1 MATSSH
7 PGDGPGGLGRF
18 RSTPH
23 SIAAPQNQ
31 GDYPPSG
38 HRDAVPLGQR
48 DLEPLGHRN
57 AGNGGRPEGD
67 RPLVT
72 EPVGPFGD
80 QNANPAATHSA
91 NPVATAPST
100 VINHAHTVVCNG
112 PAEIHGPAHVHGG
125 GDGGRR
131 DFGMDA
137 AGGGGGGGNV
147 GALAAW
153 QAPIPWMPY
162 FTPALPQRKAG
173 KGAVIAGSAMG
184 FAAGTLAQ
192 FLVQYGV
199 DGAIGKVI
207 PLIVLMLLLGSFL
220 QALTLFCGGMRNFG
234 EVYVHCLL
242 APLAGAAVCLIVPMK
257 AEYPARISAA
267 ISLAIL
273 SAPILLA
280 GGGIGWWAHG
290 LASLASRKGDGD
302 EE

>member
-23 SIAAPQNQ
+23 SSAAP
-31 GDYPPSG
+31 P
-38 HRDAVPLGQR
+38 GQR
-48 DLEPLGHRN
+48 EFAPQGQRS
-57 AGNGGRPEGD
+57 AGIRGSPTGD
-67 RPLVT
+67 RPFVT
-72 EPVGPFGD
+72 EPVGGLADEGNGPVEAEAPNRF
-80 QNANPAATHSA
+80 HSA
-91 NPVATAPST
+91 YTDLTGHAQATAPST

-112 PAEIHGPAHVHGG
+112 PAEIHGPAHFHNGG
-125 GDGGRR
+125 GGGRK
-131 DFGMDA
+131 DSGMA
-137 AGGGGGGGNV
+137 AAAGGSAGGGGYA
-147 GALAAW
+147 GAGAAW

-162 FTPALPQRKAG
+162 FTPAVPQRNAG

-184 FAAGTLAQ
+184 FAAGALAQ

-199 DGAIGKVI
+199 SGAIGKVI

-242 APLAGAAVCLIVPMK
+242 APLAGAAVCLIVPLK

-267 ISLAIL
+267 MSLAIL